1 MHSGFRYILLF
12 FLINLFLY
20 FTPDKIGAQK
30 KYDYLKAGIVQAQ
43 VILTVSESKRL
54 IGKGVAGM
62 SIVRNAYKEGMI
74 IIARG
79 TTNTYVAEEILGQTI
94 EKGAFVSGRTYPAKG
109 GRRLNPSS
117 TRREIVIKNGIVM
130 DEMTVEEAVKEL
142 KPGDVVIKGAN
153 ALDYENSTAGV
164 FLGSSSSGTTGK
176 IMPYIVGS
184 KVHLIIPVGLEK
196 NVAGNVLKL
205 TNRMREPFESLNS
218 IPSMALLTGKI
229 VTELEALNTL
239 TGVSAFQSGA
249 GGIGGAEGAV
259 YLILRGKKEQV
270 EKALK
275 LVEEI
280 QGEPPF
286 VQ

>member
-94 EKGAFVSGRTYPAKG
+94 EKGAFVSGRTYPVKG

-130 DEMTVEEAVKEL
+130 DDMIVEEAVKEL
-142 KPGDVVIKGAN
+142 KQGDVVIKGAN
-153 ALDYENSTAGV
+153 ALDYENRTAGV